1 MAVRLVFLGR
11 LQDLAGAAER
21 TVEADG
27 AATVAGLVAALEA
40 ELAQAL
46 RSPKVRVAVNGE
58 LAGPDRAV
66 ADGDEVAFLPP
77 VSGG

>member
-1 MAVRLVFLGR
+1 MLFLGR
-11 LQDLAGAAER
+11 LQDAAGGAER
-21 TVEADG
+21 TVAYRTD
-27 AATVAGLVAALEA
+27 VAALIDSFEA
-40 ELAQAL
+40 ELGEAL

-58 LAGPDRAV
+58 LGATAL